1 MSDKF
6 FIRPATSGD
15 VEIVADLSART
26 FVSAYKTMLPDEAL
40 GDFVDSAFSQN
51 KIREEMDIPGS
62 HFLLA
67 YEGETLVGYA
77 FLREAGPPTGVTG
90 AKPVELA
97 RIYFEGHVTGKGYG
111 SMLMNACID
120 RAIQAGYDVLWLGV
134 WERNERAIRFYE
146 KRGFVQVGSLP
157 FVFGDQLH
165 TDLVMARL
173 LQQSI

>member
-1 MSDKF
+1 MSETF
-6 FIRPATSGD
+6 FIRPSTSSD
-15 VEIVADLSART
+15 VEIIADLSART
-26 FVSAYKTMLPDEAL
+26 FVSAYKSMLPEEAL
-40 GDFVDSAFSQN
+40 GDFVVSAFSQN

-67 YEGETLVGYA
+67 YEGETPVGYA
-77 FLREAGPPTGVTG
+77 FLREAGPPIGVAG

-97 RIYFEGHVTGKGYG
+97 RIYFEELITGKGYG

-120 RAIQAGYDVLWLGV
+120 KAIQAGYDVLWLGV
-134 WERNERAIRFYE
+134 WERNERAVRFYE

-165 TDLVMARL
+165 TDLVMAR
-173 LQQSI
+173 SIR